1 MEISPCFW
9 YTGSEV
15 IELHTILLAFDIGT
29 SGLKAS
35 LVDENLN
42 ILRNVTT
49 TYPTHHLPGGG
60 CEQDAADWWMSAVRA
75 MMMLRELV
83 PEYVK
88 QVQAVGVSGHMLGC
102 LPMDRDG
109 QALRP
114 AMIHADTRALK
125 QSNRLR
131 AEFGREYFYN
141 ITGNVLSPTTTL
153 CKALWLKEEQP
164 EIYAKTERFLQA
176 KDYLVYRLCGNM
188 DSTDLS
194 DASHGMLMNL
204 ETREYDR
211 EMFRN
216 VGLDMEKFPQLHTGC
231 EIAGRL
237 TEEAACHLGLRAGI
251 PVSVGGGDGAC
262 ANIGAGAAEPGT
274 FYLSLG
280 TTAWIAGPMEKPF
293 IDPQSRVFHIYTLD
307 GHGCNVFG
315 TAQCAGRS
323 ISWAQELFEITSL
336 RSFDSLAEQVEPGAG
351 GLIYLPYLE
360 GERSP
365 VFDALAQGVF
375 FGMNSMHKREH
386 FTRAVLEGV
395 ACGLSQI
402 LDTFREREQIDTLRI
417 IGGGAKSR
425 LWKQIIAD
433 VCNVKLLE
441 VSTFSDSATSLGA
454 AAAAGGDD
462 HRAAG
467 QGQGIRQHDGAA
479 LGCGDGLVVG
489 GGVGQPGGL
498 AAALAVPHLDVAVV
512 HGNGAAAGGH
522 EQPAPQLLAG
532 AVGVQRPDG
541 VAVLLGPAHVFLGGQ
556 FHRLVLG
563 VGHGQGQVAGQ
574 AAAGQLQGMVAA
586 LGIIGD
592 RDIPHVAA
600 GGAAEPDGAQVGLQA
615 RLTIQNTG
623 EIQRH
628 HAALGGAVAAQRDG
642 GGH

>member
-1 MEISPCFW
+1 MEISPRFW
-9 YTGSEV
+9 YTGNEV

-293 IDPQSRVFHIYTLD
+293 IDPQTRVFHIYTLD

-315 TAQCAGRS
+315 TAQCAGRA

-454 AAAAGGDD
+454 AAAAGVGIGLFKSLPEAVR
-462 HRAAG
+462 HISLSGTVEPSENAEELYGLTKKRYAMLYPALKEAFHTRA
-467 QGQGIRQHDGAA
+467 
-479 LGCGDGLVVG
+479 
-489 GGVGQPGGL
+489 
-498 AAALAVPHLDVAVV
+498 
-512 HGNGAAAGGH
+512 
-522 EQPAPQLLAG
+522 
-532 AVGVQRPDG
+532 
-541 VAVLLGPAHVFLGGQ
+541 
-556 FHRLVLG
+556 
-563 VGHGQGQVAGQ
+563 
-574 AAAGQLQGMVAA
+574 
-586 LGIIGD
+586 
-592 RDIPHVAA
+592 
-600 GGAAEPDGAQVGLQA
+600 
-615 RLTIQNTG
+615 
-623 EIQRH
+623 
-628 HAALGGAVAAQRDG
+628 
-642 GGH
+642 